1 MDRKRKSSQDL
12 QEPKSKS
19 KRIEKCSQNNF
30 GNMRLRRIV
39 KENHGH
45 DISQLSFF
53 FNNKDITKVRAT
65 VLIDT
70 SNVLG
75 SVGGCEVNYAL
86 QKQKKKKVNATKR
99 IDMIS

>member
-1 MDRKRKSSQDL
+1 VQLKRKKKKMERKRKSSQDL

-19 KRIEKCSQNNF
+19 KCIEKDSQNNF

-53 FNNKDITKVRAT
+53 FNNKNITKLTAT
-65 VLIDT
+65 ALVDT
-70 SNVLG
+70 SNILG
-75 SVGGCEVNYAL
+75 SVGGCEVNYAFF
-86 QKQKKKKVNATKR
+86 
-99 IDMIS
+99 